1 MATTQ
6 IEKLKLFVFP
16 GLASILGIMIWNTV
30 TEIKT
35 DMKFLMAQ
43 SGADHVRIDNLE
55 RVVYGKTTEASN
67 DHRYP
72 PTKTP
77 PATQEFIAVMPDNRL
92 TKSLATKKK

>member
-6 IEKLKLFVFP
+6 LEKIKLWVFP

-30 TEIKT
+30 VEIKT

-43 SGADHVRIDNLE
+43 TGADHVRIDNLE
-55 RVVYGKTTEASN
+55 RVVYGKTTEAST

-77 PATQEFIAVMPDNRL
+77 PSSQEFIAVVLDNRL